1 MLSSSPACY
10 RKRLAAIDAV
20 ERAAVD
26 RGNAI
31 NHLEGY
37 LYRVKNMLSADA
49 SNTALQDFSSSHERT
64 ILAKAVEEAFEW
76 MAEHVEAAETAILH
90 NKREAI
96 EALEKPIIRRFTE
109 YKGRPKA
116 IEDFQKAIIAGRA
129 WFMEATQNMTEALT
143 AGNLTRWSKE
153 ELEAVETMLKDYEM
167 WAKEKMAA
175 QKEVGEQM
183 HIDPVLLNADLESR
197 GKALQSMVLG
207 LQKKPMPKAPKV
219 KASSTSASSEP
230 KQTTTGNEEVPHA
243 DPAKTAEDPEPTQV
257 VAHEEL

>member
-1 MLSSSPACY
+1 M
-10 RKRLAAIDAV
+10 
-20 ERAAVD
+20 
-26 RGNAI
+26 
-31 NHLEGY
+31 
-37 LYRVKNMLSADA
+37 
-49 SNTALQDFSSSHERT
+49 
-64 ILAKAVEEAFEW
+64 
-76 MAEHVEAAETAILH
+76 
-90 NKREAI
+90 
-96 EALEKPIIRRFTE
+96 EKPIIRRFTE

-197 GKALQSMVLG
+197 GKALQSMV
-207 LQKKPMPKAPKV
+207 
-219 KASSTSASSEP
+219 SS
-230 KQTTTGNEEVPHA
+230 PHWA
-243 DPAKTAEDPEPTQV
+243 TECCI
-257 VAHEEL
+257 